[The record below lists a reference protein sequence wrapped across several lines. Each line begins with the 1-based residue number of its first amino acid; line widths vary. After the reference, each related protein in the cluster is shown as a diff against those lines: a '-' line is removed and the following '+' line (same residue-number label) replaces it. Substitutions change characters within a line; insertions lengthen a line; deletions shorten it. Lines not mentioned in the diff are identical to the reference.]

1 MKQHTSKTY
10 RYRSFDDDVVFT
22 KHQDATIPDNHVWLH
37 TSLIY
42 RGIGTVIYALAV
54 AFSFLYC
61 RFYLH
66 ASFRNKHCL
75 ATQGRRGAFV
85 YANHTQP
92 LGDALLPMLVAVPRR
107 AYPIAEPANLGIPIV
122 GRFLT
127 MCGALILPDKL
138 SQMVKFQR
146 AMKKRLDQHQR
157 VFVYPE
163 AHVWPYYTHIRPFP
177 VGAFHYPVAE
187 NVPSYTM
194 TITYQKSRLLKRP
207 KQVIY
212 FDGPF
217 MPDMALSRKS
227 RQRKL
232 HDQVY
237 DQMVLRSRESNVAYI
252 HYERQTDD

>member
-1 MKQHTSKTY
+1 MHLPWRLVFCTVGFIYTHRFETSTAWPLKVGGGFCLCEPHT
-10 RYRSFDDDVVFT
+10 
-22 KHQDATIPDNHVWLH
+22 AI
-37 TSLIY
+37 
-42 RGIGTVIYALAV
+42 RGCAV
-54 AFSFLYC
+54 AN
-61 RFYLH
+61 
-66 ASFRNKHCL
+66 A
-75 ATQGRRGAFV
+75 GRCS
-85 YANHTQP
+85 
-92 LGDALLPMLVAVPRR
+92 RR

-163 AHVWPYYTHIRPFP
+163 AHVWPYYTRIRPFP